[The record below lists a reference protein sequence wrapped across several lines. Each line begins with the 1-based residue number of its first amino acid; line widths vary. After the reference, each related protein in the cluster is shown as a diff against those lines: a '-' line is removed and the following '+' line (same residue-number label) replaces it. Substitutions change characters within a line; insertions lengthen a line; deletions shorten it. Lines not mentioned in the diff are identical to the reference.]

1 MKVIWAFS
9 LALGLGL
16 AAAPDLA
23 QAQQTSE
30 GIKLGVLTDISGPA
44 ATNTGLGSVTA
55 AKMAVEDFGGTLLGK
70 PIEVVS
76 GDFLL
81 KVDIGL
87 SVARRWL
94 DQENVDAI
102 VDVPSSPLALALQNV
117 VREKNKVF
125 LISGGTSA
133 DLTGVSCSPN
143 SVHWHVDSYSMGNLV
158 GSEVVKRAGDK
169 WFFITTDTAFGH
181 SLERDTSSAVTRA
194 GGKVLGAVR
203 FPLNS
208 QDFSSA
214 LLTAQSSGANVVA
227 LASTSS
233 DTANALKQAE
243 EFGMMAPERKISF
256 VAPLGNIHD
265 FRAAGLARAKGL
277 ITVDGFYWDK
287 DEQTRKFAK
296 DFFERMK
303 SMPSAVHA
311 ATYSAVLHYLKA
323 VKQAGSKDTAA
334 IMQAMKSLPVE
345 DFFAHHGVVRQDGR
359 MISDR
364 LLLQVK
370 APAESKGE
378 WDVYKIVRE
387 VAGESVFRP
396 LADGNCAFVKS
407 Q

>member
-1 MKVIWAFS
+1 
-9 LALGLGL
+9 
-16 AAAPDLA
+16 
-23 QAQQTSE
+23 
-30 GIKLGVLTDISGPA
+30 
-44 ATNTGLGSVTA
+44 
-55 AKMAVEDFGGTLLGK
+55 
-70 PIEVVS
+70 
-76 GDFLL
+76 
-81 KVDIGL
+81 
-87 SVARRWL
+87 
-94 DQENVDAI
+94 
-102 VDVPSSPLALALQNV
+102 
-117 VREKNKVF
+117 
-125 LISGGTSA
+125 
-133 DLTGVSCSPN
+133 
-143 SVHWHVDSYSMGNLV
+143 
-158 GSEVVKRAGDK
+158 
-169 WFFITTDTAFGH
+169 
-181 SLERDTSSAVTRA
+181 
-194 GGKVLGAVR
+194 
-203 FPLNS
+203 LNS

-214 LLTAQSSGANVVA
+214 LLTAQSSGANVIA

-277 ITVDGFYWDK
+277 ITVDGFYWDR
-287 DEQTRKFAK
+287 DELTRKFSKA
-296 DFFERMK
+296 FFERMK

-311 ATYSAVLHYLKA
+311 ATYSAVLHYLKS

-334 IMQAMKSLPVE
+334 IMKAMKSSPVE

-387 VAGESVFRP
+387 VPGESVFRP
-396 LADGNCAFVKS
+396 LADGNCSFVKT